1 MVKLKYDALIEDICS
16 ERCSEEEIE
25 ELLKRFESAIQEIAP
40 TSARKAWFDTETTL
54 KPSEKIGSTFTLC
67 LEREV
72 NIDGEKWIGSFE
84 YGGKRLKVIASHQ
97 YSSRQLPLPPNHRD

>member
-1 MVKLKYDALIEDICS
+1 MVKLKYDALIEDVIS
-16 ERCSEEEIE
+16 ERCNEEEID
-25 ELLKRFESAIQEIAP
+25 ELLERFESAIHEIAP
-40 TSARKAWFDTETTL
+40 TSARKAWFETETTL
-54 KPSEKIGSTFTLC
+54 KPSEKVGSNFTLY

-72 NIDGEKWIGSFE
+72 SIGGEKWIGSFE